1 MRCQLLHPVR
11 SSSAAHLLHVLL
23 IICCAFVA
31 YYPALDAGLVFD
43 DQVAIVKNADLRPES
58 SLLNLFTNDY
68 WGTRLSSVS
77 AIRLLCRYVGLLSIN
92 GIVEYGPP
100 VFSLL

>member
-1 MRCQLLHPVR
+1 MKCQLLHLVR
-11 SSSAAHLLHVLL
+11 SPSTAHLLRLL
-23 IICCAFVA
+23 AIVCCAFAA

-58 SLLNLFTNDY
+58 SLFDLFANDY

-77 AIRLLCRYVGLLSIN
+77 VR
-92 GIVEYGPP
+92 
-100 VFSLL
+100 F